1 MTLILLQN
9 VAVRCDQAL
18 VLRDV
23 YFRLA
28 AGAAAGL
35 PPKAQRFEQ
44 PGGEQMSLPSP
55 EVPRSLCNIPRWGIY
70 EGLRHR
76 C

>member
-1 MTLILLQN
+1 MTFILLQN
-9 VAVRCDQAL
+9 VAVRYDQAL

-35 PPKAQRFEQ
+35 PPTGATVSA
-44 PGGEQMSLPSP
+44 G
-55 EVPRSLCNIPRWGIY
+55 WG
-70 EGLRHR
+70 
-76 C
+76 